1 MLILDTHAL
10 YWWVNRTPGKLGQ
23 QQIDAIETA
32 ESLAVSAMTCWEM
45 AWLVKHGR
53 IVLQLPVSDW
63 LDQVEANGVAIRYQD
78 QLPSALSYCPNITK
92 TRLIASLLP
101 RLLNIMRICLV
112 LMGDFWIIRGWLDC
126 RVVNT
131 IFRSRNIHG

>member
-10 YWWVNRTPGKLGQ
+10 YWWVNRTPDKLEQ

-53 IVLQLPVSDW
+53 IALKLPISDW
-63 LDQVEANGVAIRYQD
+63 LNQIEESGIAII
-78 QLPSALSYCPNITK
+78 PV
-92 TRLIASLLP
+92 TRSIAERAASLP
-101 RLLNIMRICLV
+101 EHHKDPADRIIIATAIEYNAQLLSVDGRFPDYQELAGLLV
-112 LMGDFWIIRGWLDC
+112 
-126 RVVNT
+126 
-131 IFRSRNIHG
+131 RS

>member
-10 YWWVNRTPGKLGQ
+10 YWWVNHTPDKLGQ

-53 IVLQLPVSDW
+53 IALKLPVSEW
-63 LDQVEANGVAIRYQD
+63 LNQVEENGVAIIPVSRAIAERAVTLPEHHKDPVDRIIIATTIEHHAQLLSVDARFPDYQE
-78 QLPSALSYCPNITK
+78 LAG
-92 TRLIASLLP
+92 LL
-101 RLLNIMRICLV
+101 V
-112 LMGDFWIIRGWLDC
+112 
-126 RVVNT
+126 
-131 IFRSRNIHG
+131 

>member
-10 YWWVNRTPGKLGQ
+10 YWWVNRTPAKLAQ

-53 IVLQLPVSDW
+53 IILQLQFSDW
-63 LDQVEANGVAIRYQD
+63 LDQVEANGVAIVPISR
-78 QLPSALSYCPNITK
+78 AIAE
-92 TRLIASLLP
+92 RAASLPEHHKDPVDRIIIATAVEHQAQLISVDGRFP
-101 RLLNIMRICLV
+101 DYQELAGLLV
-112 LMGDFWIIRGWLDC
+112 K
-126 RVVNT
+126 
-131 IFRSRNIHG
+131 